1 MAIVFNLSKGESFK
15 ISKESLENVRV
26 DLTWSDADLD
36 VQAWLLKDGVIINRD
51 AFVYYNSENRTEPF
65 DREKFGNKR
74 RWQNETAPM
83 SADGAVRGAID
94 ARDGG
99 IETLKINL
107 TNVDPQVDEIVIT
120 ATVAAA
126 KPSPVFGSVADS
138 KITVFND
145 ATGEELGNFFLG
157 ADYPNEDAM
166 SVAHFVI
173 DDEGEWKFE
182 ALGQAFTGGLQTLV
196 EMYA

>member
-15 ISKESLENVRV
+15 ISEESLENIRV

-36 VQAWLLKDGVIINRD
+36 VQAWLLKDGVIINQE
-51 AFVYYNSENRTEPF
+51 AFVFYNSENRTEPF
-65 DREKFGNKR
+65 SREKFGNKN
-74 RWQNETAPM
+74 RWLKATAPM

-94 ARDGG
+94 ERDGG
-99 IETLKINL
+99 IETLHINL
-107 TNVDPQVDEIVIT
+107 TEVDPQVDEIIVSASVAK
-120 ATVAAA
+120 AT
-126 KPSPVFGSVADS
+126 PNNVFGDVADS
-138 KITVFND
+138 KIAVFND

-166 SVAHFVI
+166 AVAHFVI
-173 DDEGEWKFE
+173 GNDGVWKFE
-182 ALGQAFTGGLQTLV
+182 ALGQAYSGGLQTLV